1 MISVNEIRWGI
12 IGCGDVTEVKSGPA
26 FQKAP
31 HSRLVAVMRRSS
43 ELAEDYARRHNVPRW
58 YNTAEDLIR
67 DPEVN
72 AVYVATPPAF
82 HKEYTLAAASAGK
95 AVYVE
100 KPMALT
106 FADCQEMVDC
116 CHRHK
121 VPLFVAYYRRSLPRF
136 LKVKE
141 LLDSKAIGDVRFVQI
156 THYQRSSA
164 DDRNRELQSWRVDPA
179 IAGGGYF
186 YDLAAHTLD
195 LLDYFLGP
203 IASAHGQ
210 AANQAALY
218 AAEDIVTG
226 HFAFASGVQGTGI
239 WCFSAFEDVEQ
250 VSLVG
255 TKGKITFSCFHQA
268 PVVLTTSDARQE
280 FVIDHPQHVQQ
291 PLISAIV
298 EDLLGRGKSPSTGDN
313 GARVNRVMEIL
324 CRC

>member
-1 MISVNEIRWGI
+1 MNEVRWGI

-26 FQKAP
+26 FQKTP
-31 HSRLVAVMRRSS
+31 SSRLVAVMRRSS

-72 AVYVATPPAF
+72 AVYIATPPAF
-82 HKEYTLAAASAGK
+82 HKEYTLAAALAGK
-95 AVYVE
+95 AIYVE

-106 FADCQEMVDC
+106 FAECQEMADC

-141 LLDSKAIGDVRFVQI
+141 LLEQKAIGDVRFVQI
-156 THYQRSSA
+156 THYQQPSA

-195 LLDYFLGP
+195 LLDFFLGP
-203 IASAHGQ
+203 IASAHGL

-218 AAEDIVTG
+218 AAEDIVSG

-250 VSLVG
+250 VLLVG
-255 TKGKITFSCFHQA
+255 TKGEITFSCFHQA
-268 PVVLTTSDARQE
+268 PVVLITGEGRQE
-280 FVIDHPQHVQQ
+280 FMIDHPQHVQQ
-291 PLISAIV
+291 PLIEAIV

-313 GARVNRVMEIL
+313 GARVNKIMEML